1 MIEEKKQNVK
11 EKDNEKMRKHKY
23 GIHYFDKKGWKSCYK
38 PLVTT
43 LI

>member
-23 GIHYFDKKGWKSCYK
+23 GIHYFDKKAEY
-38 PLVTT
+38 LVIN
-43 LI
+43 LL